1 MKFIVTSD
9 VLYRNLSAVS
19 GVMSSNNSMSILDNV
34 LVTIKD
40 SKMTLTASDL
50 ESTMTAVIEL
60 DNVEGEGSVSIVAS
74 QDARKIYLDI
84 SDTGRGMSP
93 SVQV

>member
-34 LVTIKD
+34 LMTVED
-40 SKMTLTASDL
+40 NKMTLTASDL

-60 DNVEGEGSVSIVAS
+60 DNVDGEGSVAVP
-74 QDARKIYLDI
+74 ARILI
-84 SDTGRGMSP
+84 DTLKLPMRP
-93 SVQV
+93 NLN